1 MEKHGI
7 GTDAS
12 IPVHINNI
20 TQRNYVTI
28 EAGRKLKPT
37 TLGIVLVHGYQKIDP
52 ELVLP
57 TMRSAVEKQLNLI
70 AAGTADFRAVTKHAN
85 EIFRLKFLY
94 FVGNITNMDSLF
106 EVSFSSLADSGKAHS
121 RCGKCR
127 RFVITRLV
135 FYFRRRFN
143 FLSFSLRSYMKYIQQ
158 KPARLHCSHCDETYS
173 LPIGGIVKV
182 YRELKCPL
190 DDFEL
195 LAWSSGSK
203 GRSYPFCPYCY
214 NNPPFNDMHRGSG
227 CNSCTHPT
235 CQHSLAN
242 LGVSSCIECEKG
254 VLVLDCTS
262 SPKNWK
268 LGCNSC
274 DCIINIFDDAVK
286 VTVEEDNCE
295 CGAQLMTAVYKQEK
309 TPFPDGITDKKGC
322 VFCSTEFAPLVRQTI
337 MIIN

>member
-1 MEKHGI
+1 M
-7 GTDAS
+7 
-12 IPVHINNI
+12 
-20 TQRNYVTI
+20 
-28 EAGRKLKPT
+28 
-37 TLGIVLVHGYQKIDP
+37 
-52 ELVLP
+52 
-57 TMRSAVEKQLNLI
+57 
-70 AAGTADFRAVTKHAN
+70 
-85 EIFRLKFLY
+85 
-94 FVGNITNMDSLF
+94 
-106 EVSFSSLADSGKAHS
+106 
-121 RCGKCR
+121 
-127 RFVITRLV
+127 
-135 FYFRRRFN
+135 
-143 FLSFSLRSYMKYIQQ
+143 
-158 KPARLHCSHCDETYS
+158 
-173 LPIGGIVKV
+173 KV

-322 VFCSTEFAPLVRQTI
+322 VFCSTEFAPLVRQTKI
-337 MIIN
+337 QLIIKIIEHSILLQQIEKHKAVENRRLNSRGGGRGGRGRGRGRGRPKVPKDKMSQLAAYFV